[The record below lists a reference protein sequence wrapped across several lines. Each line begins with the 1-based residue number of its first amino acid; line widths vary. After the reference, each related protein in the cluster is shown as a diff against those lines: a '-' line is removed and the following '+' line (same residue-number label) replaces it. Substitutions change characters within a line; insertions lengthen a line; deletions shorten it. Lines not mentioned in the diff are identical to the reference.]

1 MMRIPHIPASVTVAM
16 TVVVLAAPMV
26 VMIVLDTLR

>member
-16 TVVVLAAPMV
+16 AVVVLAAPLV
-26 VMIVLDTLR
+26 VLLVLDTLR